1 MKKLQL
7 GSARNWLS
15 GRRTPKGS
23 PHQLSDYTSL
33 IFFSVILGM
42 AAGLTAVGLHEFIHL
57 MNNVFLPA
65 DFEASFPARLPYW
78 IIFIPAGGMLIQ
90 WLMAH
95 QFPQQAKQKGV
106 VDVIKSVSFRN
117 GFIPLKSTLFH
128 FLAPAV
134 CMGTGGTVGPEAP
147 AAQSGAGVVSALG
160 QLFRLKGDKLR
171 IFTAAGAGAA
181 IAGVFNTPL
190 AGVFFGIEVI
200 LLNDL
205 HASALTAFILSSVS
219 ASAVSRAF
227 LGNQPK
233 FIFGELILGSYST
246 FVFYLLLGLG
256 AGLLS
261 TAFIQTSEFF
271 QKTFARLYQRKISPL
286 LVMISIGLLMGAA
299 GWWKPEILGIGYT
312 SINKMLAQSFTGRT
326 VLILFLLKFF
336 LVIFILRSGG
346 FGGIFAPSMFLG
358 ACYGFIFA
366 QGLNILFHLNL
377 DPTTYTLVGMGA
389 MLAGINSVPITA
401 ILILF
406 EMTNNYYFILPLMLG
421 TVGSHVVTHM
431 ALRGSIYLRELRR
444 EGYTYAFGRDLHI
457 LRSIR
462 VREVARPDILLLP
475 ESTPS
480 SEVIKKFL
488 DSQHDTIY
496 VVNAENQIT
505 GVIKSNTLRYVL
517 AEYEQLHH
525 LLLASDIAD
534 PDVVF
539 LRSDDTLEEAMKVFA
554 HHRVEEIPVLDSE
567 NPRHIIGTLHY
578 QDVLNAYNQLL
589 NRLNLAEGLASEF
602 KTLQEDALQEV
613 IPGFSLA
620 EVDVPEE
627 FAGKSIGELQ
637 LRNKYR
643 IDVLMVEEG
652 AQSVFAGREERKK
665 QVMPD
670 KDYVLHR
677 DDRLIIYGR
686 TLDVVNF
693 KKIAEQV

>member
-1 MKKLQL
+1 MKKFPLW
-7 GSARNWLS
+7 STRNLALW
-15 GRRTPKGS
+15 RRTPKGP

-33 IFFSVILGM
+33 IFFSVLLGM

-57 MNNVFLPA
+57 MNNFFLPA
-65 DFEASFPARLPYW
+65 DFEASSSRHLPYW
-78 IIFIPAGGMLIQ
+78 IIIIPALGMLIQ
-90 WLMAH
+90 WSMAYR
-95 QFPQQAKQKGV
+95 FPQQAKQKGV

-117 GFIPLKSTLFH
+117 GFIPLKSTVFH

-190 AGVFFGIEVI
+190 AGVFFGIEVV

-233 FIFGELILGSYST
+233 FIFGDLILGSYST

-261 TAFIQTSEFF
+261 IAFIQTSEFF
-271 QKTFARLYQRKISPL
+271 QKTFRRIYQKKISPL
-286 LVMISIGLLMGAA
+286 LVMVIIGLLMGAA

-312 SINKMLAQSFTGRT
+312 SINKVLAQNFTGQT

-358 ACYGFIFA
+358 ACYGFIFS
-366 QGLNILFHLNL
+366 QGLNLLFHLNL

-431 ALRGSIYLRELRR
+431 ALRGSIYLRELKR
-444 EGYTYAFGRDLHI
+444 EGYTFAFGRDLHI

-462 VREVARPDILLLP
+462 VKEVARPDILLLP
-475 ESTPS
+475 ESAPS

-496 VVNAENQIT
+496 VINPEHQIT
-505 GVIKSNTLRYVL
+505 GVIKSNTLRYLL

-539 LRSDDTLEEAMKVFA
+539 LRSDDTLEDAMKVFA

-567 NPRHIIGTLHY
+567 KPRQIIGTLHY

-643 IDVLMVEEG
+643 IDVLMIEEG
-652 AQSVFAGREERKK
+652 AQSVFAGRGEKKK

-686 TLDVVNF
+686 TLDVINF
-693 KKIAEQV
+693 KKIAEQG